1 MGTHLQSLK
10 SNLQIHKKMIRSTNI
25 LRQALVVSPERVIS
39 IRFPLRDSWTPVNP
53 DAPTIPAEI
62 LNKIK
67 GFRDDVAQWKSGALN
82 SPLPV
87 GPWHVGTVPADSVE
101 SVRASRQIYVPR
113 SLSEEEIESINSGCS
128 Y

>member
-1 MGTHLQSLK
+1 
-10 SNLQIHKKMIRSTNI
+10 MISSRI

-39 IRFPLRDSWTPVNP
+39 IRFPLRESWSPVNP
-53 DAPTIPAEI
+53 DAPVIPAEI

-67 GFRDDVAQWKSGALN
+67 GFRDDVAQWKAGALG

-87 GPWHVGTVPADSVE
+87 GPWHVGTVSADSVE

-113 SLSEEEIESINSGCS
+113 SLSEEEMGKVEKWIQSRF
-128 Y
+128 